1 MRSTAIATRCQH
13 CRQLVIAAI
22 NTDAQESW
30 CDVIPL
36 TRLGELAA
44 NLAGRRTLRLDTDR
58 RLWTTPADRIHT
70 QPMPGDQLL
79 AQHICGQPLPA
90 AWTQPLP
97 AASDPQSHTEVQF

>member
-1 MRSTAIATRCQH
+1 MRSTATAARCQE

-22 NTDAQESW
+22 STDARDTL

-36 TRLGELAA
+36 SRPGELAA

-58 RLWTTPADRIHT
+58 RLWTTGAYRIPT
-70 QPMPGDQLL
+70 EPMPGDQIL
-79 AQHICGQPLPA
+79 AEHICGRPVPA

-97 AASDPQSHTEVQF
+97 APADSPDTEVPF